1 VGDKFGLK
9 GEKGEMSEQALLVDR
24 LISDIHAGNYKP
36 NDKLPSENELA
47 CYYQVPRI
55 IVRKAYERLQELGYI
70 FSKQGKGSY
79 VQNQKLQIP
88 LILTGDVS
96 FSEKMSELNY
106 NFETINITSEII
118 SHDTSIYHALKA
130 EPNERIYKISRL
142 RVVEDCPIAIHTS
155 YLSQSTFRNIER
167 EGQEITSIFQ
177 YYQEQGYIDFESMQS
192 QLVVVFPNK
201 QEREL
206 LKCPSLVPLIQLE
219 SGCVDR
225 KSGKVLEYS
234 RNIYRSDCFTYLM

>member
-1 VGDKFGLK
+1 
-9 GEKGEMSEQALLVDR
+9 
-24 LISDIHAGNYKP
+24 
-36 NDKLPSENELA
+36 
-47 CYYQVPRI
+47 
-55 IVRKAYERLQELGYI
+55 
-70 FSKQGKGSY
+70 
-79 VQNQKLQIP
+79 
-88 LILTGDVS
+88 
-96 FSEKMSELNY
+96 
-106 NFETINITSEII
+106 
-118 SHDTSIYHALKA
+118 
-130 EPNERIYKISRL
+130 
-142 RVVEDCPIAIHTS
+142 
-155 YLSQSTFRNIER
+155 NIER

>member
-1 VGDKFGLK
+1 
-9 GEKGEMSEQALLVDR
+9 MSEKALLVDR
-24 LISDIHAGNYKP
+24 LILEIHAGNYKP

-47 CYYQVPRI
+47 GLYQVPRI
-55 IVRKAYERLQELGYI
+55 VVRKAYERLQELGYI

-96 FSEKMSELNY
+96 FSKKMRELNY
-106 NFETINITSEII
+106 NFETKNIASEKIPY
-118 SHDTSIYHALKA
+118 DTSIYHALKA
-130 EPNERIYKISRL
+130 APEEQVYKISRL
-142 RVVEDCPIAIHTS
+142 RIVEDCPIAIHTS
-155 YLSQSTFRNIER
+155 YLSQSTFENVGR
-167 EGQEITSIFQ
+167 EGETITSIFQ
-177 YYQEQGYIDFESMQS
+177 YYQEQGYTNYESMQS

-201 QEREL
+201 KERDL

-219 SGCVDR
+219 SGCMDR

-234 RNIYRSDCFTYLM
+234 RNIYRSDCFTYLI

>member
-1 VGDKFGLK
+1 MGDKFGLK

-47 CYYQVPRI
+47 CYYQ
-55 IVRKAYERLQELGYI
+55 
-70 FSKQGKGSY
+70 